1 MNTTYIF
8 QMMNRITIS
17 MLAVT
22 ALLAVQPLSAA
33 TIVKNYEEGS
43 KVAGKNG
50 YIVFAYGANW
60 DPTGLQVCKKHM
72 ESAAVKEAAGDAAM
86 WPAPFY
92 QLPNDEQKTDQG
104 IKWGSL
110 PQPHVFSSES
120 YPGLLLF
127 DKNGIN
133 YATINGAV
141 VQRGTPEEV
150 AAKVKSA
157 IDGKHKRDEIMTRAD
172 AAQGTEKAKLLL
184 EAALIPGL
192 NRPNKIVEAIKAAD
206 PQNSTGAASVLTYEP
221 SAKAEAYS
229 EKTLAETIA
238 DMEKMLEQPFWQPE
252 QRQSMY
258 AIMIGKL
265 HKEGQYD
272 DRAKIRELARK
283 MRELNPD
290 SLFGRSS
297 VVVERI
303 WGGQIDYET
312 GWSPLCLPPGGGLV
326 QIIGRVPISNPG
338 RYTVTFVKTG
348 GADLRVLGV
357 EVHKGGRRIG
367 GDEHTCVVQIPKKE
381 EVDPR
386 QKGPRRLSSRA
397 RSAQKDDDSMNNV
410 YNVTIP
416 KGDDVTLHVR
426 IENGGN
432 SHGRV
437 IIRKK

>member
-1 MNTTYIF
+1 
-8 QMMNRITIS
+8 
-17 MLAVT
+17 MLAAVFLA
-22 ALLAVQPLSAA
+22 ALPLEAA
-33 TIVKNYEEGS
+33 TIVKNYDEAS
-43 KVAGKNG
+43 KAAGKNG

-110 PQPHVFSSES
+110 PIPHVFSSES
-120 YPGLLLF
+120 YPGLLLY
-127 DKNGIN
+127 DKDGAH

-141 VQRGTPEEV
+141 VQKGTPEEV

-192 NRPNKIVEAIKAAD
+192 NRPDKIVDAIKAAD
-206 PQNSTGAASVLTYEP
+206 PQDSTGAASILTYEP

-229 EKTLAETIA
+229 EKPMAETIA
-238 DMEKMLEQPFWQPE
+238 DMEKLLEQQFWKPE

-265 HKEGQYD
+265 HREGQYE
-272 DRAKIRELARK
+272 DRAKIRELAKK

-297 VVVERI
+297 VVVERT

-312 GWSPLCLPPGGGLV
+312 GWSPICLPPGGGLV
-326 QIIGRVPISNPG
+326 QIVGRVPISSPG

-348 GADLRVLGV
+348 GSDLHVLAV
-357 EVHKGGRRIG
+357 EVHRGNTKVGA
-367 GDEHTCVVQIPKKE
+367 DEHSCVIQSPKKE
-381 EVDPR
+381 ESDTRKR
-386 QKGPRRLSSRA
+386 QPRRPGSRA
-397 RSAQKDDDSMNNV
+397 AGKDADEGSV
-410 YNVTIP
+410 YTVNIP
-416 KGDDVTLHVR
+416 KGKDITLHVR
-426 IENGGN
+426 VENGGN
-432 SHGRV
+432 SYGRIV
-437 IIRKK
+437 IKKK

>member
-1 MNTTYIF
+1 
-8 QMMNRITIS
+8 
-17 MLAVT
+17 MLAAAVFLS
-22 ALLAVQPLSAA
+22 ALPLDAA
-33 TIVKNYEEGS
+33 TIVKNYEEAS
-43 KVAGKNG
+43 KAAGKNG

-92 QLPNDEQKTDQG
+92 QLPSDEQKTDQG

-110 PQPHVFSSES
+110 PVPHVFSSES
-120 YPGLLLF
+120 YPGLLLY
-127 DKNGIN
+127 DKSGVH

-141 VQRGTPEEV
+141 VQKGTPEEV

-157 IDGKHKRDEIMTRAD
+157 IDGKHKRDEIMAKAD
-172 AAQGTEKAKLLL
+172 AAQGTAKAKLLM

-192 NRPNKIVEAIKAAD
+192 NRPDKIVDAIKAAD
-206 PQNSTGAASVLTYEP
+206 PQDSTGAASVLTYEP

-229 EKTLAETIA
+229 EKGMAETIA
-238 DMEKMLEQPFWQPE
+238 DMEKLLEQPFWKPE

-265 HKEGQYD
+265 HREGQYD

-297 VVVERI
+297 VVVERT
-303 WGGQIDYET
+303 WGGQINYET
-312 GWSPLCLPPGGGLV
+312 GWNPSCLPPGGGLV
-326 QIIGRVPISNPG
+326 QIVGRVPISSPG

-348 GADLRVLGV
+348 GSDLHVLAV
-357 EVHKGGRRIG
+357 EVHRGNTKVSA
-367 GDEHTCVVQIPKKE
+367 DEHSCVVQTPKKE
-381 EVDPR
+381 EADPK

-397 RSAQKDDDSMNNV
+397 RSSQKQDDSMNNV
-410 YNVTIP
+410 YTVSIP
-416 KGDDVTLHVR
+416 KGDNVTLHVR
-426 IENGGN
+426 VENGGN
-432 SHGRV
+432 SHGRIV
-437 IIRKK
+437 IKKK

>member
-1 MNTTYIF
+1 
-8 QMMNRITIS
+8 

-22 ALLAVQPLSAA
+22 ALLAVQPLAAA

-43 KVAGKNG
+43 KAAGKNG

-110 PQPHVFSSES
+110 PLPHVFSAES
-120 YPGLLLF
+120 YPGLLLY
-127 DKNGIN
+127 DKAGIN

-141 VQRGTPEEV
+141 VQKGTPEEV

-157 IDGKHKRDEIMTRAD
+157 IDGKHKRDEIMARAD
-172 AAQGTEKAKLLL
+172 AAQGAEKAKLLL

-192 NRPNKIVEAIKAAD
+192 NRPEKIVDAVKAAD
-206 PQNSTGAASVLTYEP
+206 PQDSTGAAAILTYEP

-229 EKTLAETIA
+229 EKTMAETIA
-238 DMEKMLEQPFWQPE
+238 DMEKLLEQPFWQPE

-272 DRAKIRELARK
+272 DRAKIRELAKK

-297 VVVERI
+297 VIVERT
-303 WGGQIDYET
+303 WGGQINYET

-326 QIIGRVPISNPG
+326 QIVGRVPISSPG

-357 EVHKGGRRIG
+357 EVHKGGKKIG

-381 EVDPR
+381 EADPK

-397 RSAQKDDDSMNNV
+397 RSAQKADDSMNNV
-410 YNVTIP
+410 YSVTIP

-432 SHGRV
+432 SHGR
-437 IIRKK
+437 IIIKKK